1 MEITLP
7 IIYFN
12 WLKENTEG
20 VIEENGV
27 CLYGLNDLAERNEI
41 YEAYKYMPSYY
52 IIGDDSGDT
61 VYVMEKNISSTA
73 VYSVG
78 MGDMDENNVVKIS
91 ENFLEWVRNIA
102 GFIEDETSLED
113 VCTIYLK
120 DKPDE
125 MADLLMIKK
134 IFNPTVS
141 IGDILQNIKTG
152 REVMLVSRINKYKF
166 QKIINRYEYLL
177 KNLRVE

>member
-7 IIYFN
+7 IIYCN

-27 CLYGLNDLAERNEI
+27 CLYGLNDLVERNET
-41 YEAYKYMPSYY
+41 YETQKYMPSYY

-102 GFIEDETSLED
+102 GFIDNETSLED
-113 VCTIYLK
+113 FCTIYLK
-120 DKPDE
+120 DKPDK
-125 MADLLMIKK
+125 MADLIMIKK
-134 IFNPTVS
+134 YL
-141 IGDILQNIKTG
+141 ILICQ
-152 REVMLVSRINKYKF
+152 
-166 QKIINRYEYLL
+166 
-177 KNLRVE
+177 